1 MNRLRKAVRD
11 YLTMRR
17 GLGFKMVR
25 HEAGLREF
33 VSFLAR
39 KRSAHIT
46 VNLALEWATQDA
58 HHTPG
63 EWAMRL
69 SIVRGFAR
77 HWSATDPSTE
87 VPPLGLLPY
96 RPKRAQPY
104 FYSDHQIRALLKAA
118 KSRPSIDPLRPWT
131 YHCLFG
137 LLAVTGLRL
146 GEALSLQ
153 TGDMDWSEG
162 MLTIRGA
169 KFGKSRLVPLHTST
183 CKVLA
188 DYAKRRNERF
198 GVRAEG
204 SFLVNLNGNRLDKG
218 EVHRAFYTL
227 SRQIGL
233 RAVDASRG
241 PRWPDFRRRFAVETL
256 LRWYRNGEDPK
267 RRLPILS
274 TYLGH
279 AHVTDTY
286 WYLTGTPELLG
297 AAAKRLEKRWE
308 GLNAGSR

>member
-1 MNRLRKAVRD
+1 MSGRDGSASCAASPGTGVR
-11 YLTMRR
+11 R
-17 GLGFKMVR
+17 
-25 HEAGLREF
+25 
-33 VSFLAR
+33 
-39 KRSAHIT
+39 I
-46 VNLALEWATQDA
+46 
-58 HHTPG
+58 P
-63 EWAMRL
+63 
-69 SIVRGFAR
+69 
-77 HWSATDPSTE
+77 
-87 VPPLGLLPY
+87 
-96 RPKRAQPY
+96 RPKFRHSACCPANARALKPY
-104 FYSDHQIRALLKAA
+104 FYSDHEIQTLLKAA

-146 GEALSLQ
+146 GEALNLR

-162 MLTIRGA
+162 ILTIRGA
-169 KFGKSRLVPLHTST
+169 KFGKSRLVPLHAST

-188 DYAKRRNERF
+188 DYAKRRDKRF
-198 GVRAEG
+198 GARAEG
-204 SFLVNLNGNRLDKG
+204 HFLVNKNGNRLDKG
-218 EVHRAFYTL
+218 EVHRTFYLL

-233 RAVDASRG
+233 HAVNASRG
-241 PRWPDFRRRFAVETL
+241 PRLHDFRHRFAVETL

-297 AAAKRLEKRWE
+297 AANKRLEKRWE
-308 GLNAGSR
+308 ALNAGSR

>member
-11 YLTMRR
+11 YLAIRR
-17 GLGFKMVR
+17 GLGFKLVR
-25 HEAGLREF
+25 YEPGLQEF
-33 VSFLAR
+33 VSFLER
-39 KRSAHIT
+39 KRSPHIT
-46 VNLALEWATQDA
+46 VNLALEWATQHN
-58 HHTPG
+58 HHSPC
-63 EWAMRL
+63 EWAARL
-69 SIVRGFAR
+69 SIVRAFAR

-87 VPPLGLLPY
+87 VPPPGLLPY

-104 FYSDHQIRALLKAA
+104 FYSDHEIRTLLKAA
-118 KSRPSIDPLRPWT
+118 KNRPSIDPLRPWT
-131 YHCLFG
+131 YQCLFG
-137 LLAVTGLRL
+137 LLAITGLRL
-146 GEALSLQ
+146 GEALGLRP
-153 TGDMDWSEG
+153 GDMDWSEG
-162 MLTIRGA
+162 ILTIRGA
-169 KFGKSRLVPLHTST
+169 KFGKSRLVPLHAST

-188 DYAKRRNERF
+188 DYAKRREERF
-198 GVRAEG
+198 GTRAEG
-204 SFLVNLNGNRLDKG
+204 YFLVNLNGNRLDKG

-233 RAVDASRG
+233 RAVDANRG
-241 PRWPDFRRRFAVETL
+241 PRLHDFRHRFAVQTL

>member
-1 MNRLRKAVRD
+1 MDSND
-11 YLTMRR
+11 
-17 GLGFKMVR
+17 
-25 HEAGLREF
+25 
-33 VSFLAR
+33 
-39 KRSAHIT
+39 
-46 VNLALEWATQDA
+46 
-58 HHTPG
+58 
-63 EWAMRL
+63 
-69 SIVRGFAR
+69 
-77 HWSATDPSTE
+77 
-87 VPPLGLLPY
+87 
-96 RPKRAQPY
+96 
-104 FYSDHQIRALLKAA
+104 SDHEIRTLLKAA

-146 GEALSLQ
+146 GEALNLRPE
-153 TGDMDWSEG
+153 DMDWSAG
-162 MLTIRGA
+162 ILTIRGA
-169 KFGKSRLVPLHTST
+169 KFGKSRLVPLHAST

-188 DYAKRRNERF
+188 DYTKRRNRRF
-198 GVRAEG
+198 GARAEG
-204 SFLVNLNGNRLDKG
+204 HFLVNQNGKRLDKG
-218 EVHRAFYTL
+218 EVHRAFYML

-241 PRWPDFRRRFAVETL
+241 PRLHDFRHRFAVQTL

-308 GLNAGSR
+308 ALNAESR